1 MWCSTTST
9 ETGSATRTSPACPGH
24 LGPGKGYDGYITD
37 EQVEWVKKDLA
48 HVPANKLVVIA
59 THIPLKTDAIVS
71 PAVNTANLETLLG
84 ALNGREHVFSVA
96 GHDTS
101 NSWHMFLGKEQ
112 GWAAAKPLHHQVL
125 AEVRGGG
132 WTKGPK
138 DERGVRAADMADGN
152 PNGYYRLSVQ
162 GTSYRMQYTPASLP
176 ADFLMRIGYR
186 DAAGSHHVPGGRSGS
201 GDFASPVTVTAKD
214 LRSGSGVH
222 VETNVFDGG
231 SRHKVQMNVDG
242 RRFTRMTHSAP
253 VNDPYVVDF
262 YTRLKGTPDEPA
274 APEASSH
281 IWTAPLPANLR
292 PGRHT
297 VTVRS
302 TDPHG
307 QVAQRTST
315 FTVAH
320 PS

>member
-1 MWCSTTST
+1 MK
-9 ETGSATRTSPACPGH
+9 R
-24 LGPGKGYDGYITD
+24 
-37 EQVEWVKKDLA
+37 DLA
-48 HVPANKLVVIA
+48 HVPADKLVILA
-59 THIPLKTDAIVS
+59 THIPLKTDATSS
-71 PAVNTANLETLLG
+71 PGVNTANLDKLLA
-84 ALNGREHVFSVA
+84 ALGGREHMFSVA

-101 NSWHMFLGKEQ
+101 NSWQMFLGKEE
-112 GWAAAKPLHHQVL
+112 GWTGAKPFHHQVL

-138 DERGVRAADMADGN
+138 DERGVRAADMADGT

-162 GTSYRMQYTPASLP
+162 GDRYRTQYKPASLP

-186 DAAGSHHVPGGRSGS
+186 DTAGRHHVPEGRSGS
-201 GDFASPVTVTAKD
+201 GDFATPVSVTPKD

-231 SRHKVQMNVDG
+231 SKHKVQMSVDG
-242 RRFTRMTHSAP
+242 RRFTRMSHSAP
-253 VNDPYVVDF
+253 VNDPYVVALHG
-262 YTRLKGTPDEPA
+262 RLKGTPDAPA

-302 TDPHG
+302 TDQHG

-315 FTVAH
+315 FTVTH
-320 PS
+320 PN